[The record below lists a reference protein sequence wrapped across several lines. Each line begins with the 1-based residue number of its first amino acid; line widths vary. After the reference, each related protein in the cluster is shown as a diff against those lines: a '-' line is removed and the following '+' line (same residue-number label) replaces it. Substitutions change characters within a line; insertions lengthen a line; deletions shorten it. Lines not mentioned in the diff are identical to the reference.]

1 MEARQMPALTGQQ
14 EVLDA
19 MRSAVSAG
27 RIGHALILSG
37 PAGSGKSTLALW
49 LTQALM
55 CQSRTSAPCG
65 QCPGCKKVLSGN
77 HADVKV
83 IAPGKGV
90 KSLKVE
96 DVEQLQQ
103 AMTNRAYEGGRRV
116 YVLRSAHLLTPQAQN
131 KLLKTLEEPPDGVTL
146 MLLVEHTAPLLPTV
160 ISRCQQIR
168 MQRVP
173 AGEIEAALC
182 QRWNIPPARARHAAQ
197 ACDGWV
203 GAALEMAQD
212 EEYWTLRQAALEM
225 LEQAGRPGGTMRIM
239 AAAEPYKAQ
248 WPRLFTLWQGLLRDA
263 AVGGEEGMHPDQAA
277 RLKALAAR
285 IPGEKIQTMWWACHQ
300 AQQRLAGNANAAL
313 VMDWLL
319 STWEGRDEIGSGD
332 WRPL

>member
-1 MEARQMPALTGQQ
+1 MDTGQMPALIGQQ
-14 EVLDA
+14 ELLDA
-19 MRSAVSAG
+19 MRSAISAG

-37 PAGSGKSTLALW
+37 PAGSGKYTLALW

-55 CQSRTSAPCG
+55 CQSRTEIPCG
-65 QCPGCKKVLSGN
+65 RCPGCKKVRSGN
-77 HADVKV
+77 HADVK
-83 IAPGKGV
+83 IIEPGKGV

-96 DVEQLQQ
+96 DVEQLQH

-116 YVLRSAHLLTPQAQN
+116 FILRSAHLLTPQAQN
-131 KLLKTLEEPPDGVTL
+131 KLLKTLEEPPLGVTL
-146 MLLVEHTAPLLPTV
+146 MLLADHTAPLLPTV
-160 ISRCQQIR
+160 VSRCQQIR
-168 MQRVP
+168 MRRVN
-173 AGEIEAALC
+173 AGQIESSLRE
-182 QRWNIPPARARHAAQ
+182 RWNIPEARARHAAQ

-203 GAALEMAQD
+203 GSALGLAQD

-225 LEQAGRPGGTMRIM
+225 LEQVDKPGGIMRIITM
-239 AAAEPYKAQ
+239 AEPYKAQ
-248 WPRLFTLWQGLLRDA
+248 WSRLITIWQGLLRDA
-263 AVGGEEGMHPDQAA
+263 ALSVESRMHPDLAA
-277 RLKALAAR
+277 RLSALGAR
-285 IPGEKIQTMWWACHQ
+285 FSGEKIQKMWWSCHQ